1 MSQEGFDFVCENDGL
16 VDSGK
21 RTSNML
27 WKNPLSYL
35 FSFATTWESSRD
47 DLRKKDLHL
56 LSGRFASLLI
66 PLMLALSA
74 AALTLASFSFLCQLM

>member
-1 MSQEGFDFVCENDGL
+1 M
-16 VDSGK
+16 
-21 RTSNML
+21 
-27 WKNPLSYL
+27 
-35 FSFATTWESSRD
+35 
-47 DLRKKDLHL
+47 